1 MVSNKKGRIGLKI
14 YTYTNC
20 STCRKTT
27 KFLDAQGIAYPELT
41 IREQPS
47 TNAELNQM
55 LGHLH
60 GELKKLFNTS
70 GVDYRALK
78 LKDALPTMS
87 TAKALDLL
95 HSNGNLVKRP
105 FVLAKGTGTTG
116 FKEDVWKT
124 LFL

>member
-1 MVSNKKGRIGLKI
+1 MKI
-14 YTYTNC
+14 YTYKNC
-20 STCRKTT
+20 STCRKAT
-27 KFLDAQGIAYPELT
+27 KFLDAQGIAYTELP
-41 IREQPS
+41 IREQPP
-47 TNAELNQM
+47 TTAELKKM
-55 LGHLH
+55 LGYLD

-70 GVDYRALK
+70 GADYKELK

-87 TAKALDLL
+87 TVEALDLL
-95 HSNGNLVKRP
+95 HTNGNLVKRP